1 MSGVAAIILA
11 AGRGTRFGTEP
22 KLLTLIGGKALVR
35 HVAEA
40 AIGSSAAPVIVVT
53 GHRADEVEAA
63 LQGLAVRIVHNPRFA
78 DGLSASLKA
87 GFSSLP
93 PEARAGLILL
103 ADMPFVKTS
112 LIDELAAGWRAGGE
126 PAALVPT
133 LNGRRGNPVVLSRDL
148 QAMIEDLSGDV
159 GAGPLLRGRQDV
171 LEWPTTDPAVGQ
183 DIDTRD
189 ELAKHR
195 LCP

>member
-1 MSGVAAIILA
+1 MSDVAAIILA

-78 DGLSASLKA
+78 DGLSTSLKA

-112 LIDELAAGWRAGGE
+112 LIDELAA
-126 PAALVPT
+126 
-133 LNGRRGNPVVLSRDL
+133 
-148 QAMIEDLSGDV
+148 
-159 GAGPLLRGRQDV
+159 
-171 LEWPTTDPAVGQ
+171 
-183 DIDTRD
+183 
-189 ELAKHR
+189 
-195 LCP
+195 